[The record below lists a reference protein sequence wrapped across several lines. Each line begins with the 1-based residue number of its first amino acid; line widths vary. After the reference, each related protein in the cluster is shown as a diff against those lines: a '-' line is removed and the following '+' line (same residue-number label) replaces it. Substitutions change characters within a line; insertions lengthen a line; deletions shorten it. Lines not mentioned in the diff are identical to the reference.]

1 MQNMSF
7 QNGRRP
13 ARLVLAA
20 ALLIVAAGAA
30 VWWQLRDRPAFDT
43 ATIARGT
50 VTRSVTALGTLH
62 PLSYVDVGAQVSG
75 QITQLKVKVG
85 DRVEKGQLL
94 AEIDASVPRATVD
107 AGRAELAGLKAQLA
121 EQQALN
127 WLAERQDA
135 RQRQLAEHDATR
147 DEDVQSA
154 AASLRASAARI
165 DRLRAQIEQT
175 QSTLNGDIARLGY
188 TRIYAPM
195 SGTVVTLEARLGQT
209 LNATYQTP
217 TLMRVAD
224 LSTMT
229 VWTEVSEAD
238 VRRVQPG
245 MHARF
250 STLGGNTRRWES
262 TVRQVLPAPPLT
274 ATPAAASQNNQQ
286 PAPASKVVLYT
297 ALFDVDNADDALM
310 PQMTAQVSFVV
321 EEARDV
327 PVVPMVALRP
337 VTGKD
342 SQFTARVLDEG
353 GRTVPRTVRVGVR
366 DRLQAQ
372 ILEGLRE
379 GDRIIV
385 RERKRDDDMPGFR
398 L

>member
-1 MQNMSF
+1 MQNIRTS
-7 QNGRRP
+7 RKTV
-13 ARLVLAA
+13 RLALGAALLLAA
-20 ALLIVAAGAA
+20 AGALA
-30 VWWQLRDRPAFDT
+30 WWQNGQRTSYDT
-43 ATIARGT
+43 ATIAKGT
-50 VTRSVTALGTLH
+50 VTQSVTAIGTLH

-75 QITQLKVKVG
+75 QITQLHVKVG
-85 DRVEKGQLL
+85 DQVKKGQLL
-94 AEIDASVPRATVD
+94 AEIDPSVPRATVD

-121 EQQALN
+121 EQQALH
-127 WLAERQDA
+127 WLATQQDT
-135 RQRQLAEHDATR
+135 RQRSLASHDATR
-147 DEDVQSA
+147 EEDVQTA
-154 AASLRASAARI
+154 TANMRATAARI

-217 TLMRVAD
+217 TLLRVAD

-238 VRRVQPG
+238 VRRVRPG
-245 MHARF
+245 MRARF
-250 STLGGNTRRWES
+250 NTLGASTRKWES

-274 ATPAAASQNNQQ
+274 ATPAASTQTSQ
-286 PAPASKVVLYT
+286 PATPASKVVLYT

-321 EEARDV
+321 NEARDV
-327 PVVPMVALRP
+327 PVAPMVALRP
-337 VTGKD
+337 VTGKED
-342 SQFTARVLDEG
+342 TFTARVMDAS
-353 GRTVPRTVRVGVR
+353 GRTQERTVRVGVR
-366 DRLQAQ
+366 DRLNGQV
-372 ILEGLRE
+372 IDGLRE
-379 GDRIIV
+379 GDKVVV
-385 RERKRDDDMPGFR
+385 RERQPDDDMPGFR

>member
-1 MQNMSF
+1 MQNIRTS
-7 QNGRRP
+7 RKTV
-13 ARLVLAA
+13 RLALGAALLLAA
-20 ALLIVAAGAA
+20 AGALA
-30 VWWQLRDRPAFDT
+30 WWQNGQRTSYDT
-43 ATIARGT
+43 ATIAKGT
-50 VTRSVTALGTLH
+50 VTQSVTAIGTLH

-75 QITQLKVKVG
+75 QITQLHVKVG
-85 DRVEKGQLL
+85 DQVKKGQLL
-94 AEIDASVPRATVD
+94 AEIDPSVPRATVD

-121 EQQALN
+121 EQQALH
-127 WLAERQDA
+127 WLATQQDT
-135 RQRQLAEHDATR
+135 RQRSLASHDATR
-147 DEDVQSA
+147 EEDVQTA
-154 AASLRASAARI
+154 TANMRATAARI

-217 TLMRVAD
+217 TLLRVAD

-238 VRRVQPG
+238 VRRVRPG
-245 MHARF
+245 MRARF
-250 STLGGNTRRWES
+250 NTLGASTRKWES

-274 ATPAAASQNNQQ
+274 ATPAASTQTSQ
-286 PAPASKVVLYT
+286 PATPANKVVLYT

-321 EEARDV
+321 NEARDV
-327 PVVPMVALRP
+327 PVAPMVALRP
-337 VTGKD
+337 VTGKED
-342 SQFTARVLDEG
+342 TFTARVMDAS
-353 GRTVPRTVRVGVR
+353 GRTQERTVRVGVR
-366 DRLQAQ
+366 DRLNGQV
-372 ILEGLRE
+372 IDGLRE
-379 GDRIIV
+379 GDKVVV
-385 RERKRDDDMPGFR
+385 RERQPDDDMPGFR